1 MITRYVALGI
11 GAWYVLAPF
20 LWGYPMG
27 FLWWNDVVIGA
38 AVGALAASYLVDWN
52 RIGGWALMAVG
63 YYSMLAPFLFG
74 YLKQPFAFWNDLVF
88 GVVTVGCGAM
98 LAAAGITWEPS
109 AREAGAGA

>member
-11 GAWYVLAPF
+11 GAWYLLAPF

-38 AVGALAASYLVDWN
+38 AVGTLAASYLVDWN
-52 RIGGWALMAVG
+52 RIGGWAMMAVG
-63 YYSMLAPFLFG
+63 YYSMLAPFLFD
-74 YLKQPFAFWNDLVF
+74 YLEQSQAYWNDLVF
-88 GVVTVGCGAM
+88 GVVTVACGAM
-98 LAAAGITWEPS
+98 LAAAGITWGES